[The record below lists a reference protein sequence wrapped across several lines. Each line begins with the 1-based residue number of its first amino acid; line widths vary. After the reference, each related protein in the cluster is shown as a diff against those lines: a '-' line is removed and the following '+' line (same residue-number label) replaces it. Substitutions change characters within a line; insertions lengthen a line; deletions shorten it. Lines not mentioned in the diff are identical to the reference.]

1 MRSTE
6 EIAAKAFAARD
17 KAQQEAPGKKLKTGL
32 FAAALLLA
40 AGVLAAVIVPRLN
53 QASRENTK
61 AQEGGL
67 AGGVEGS
74 GELAVAQIVS
84 RGIRTEGE
92 VLSNEEGYTYVTQHK
107 DALLDTLAVSGVK
120 MSQPRFAEKGIGH
133 LSIHSDG
140 AVMKT
145 NWRDFLVYDG
155 DEIVAIYTLYK
166 ENGLIHAT
174 PSWGSPSY
182 AEYSRFLAEHAG
194 QELVY
199 LYVNTAREIILL
211 PDGKAMNPL
220 GYPADAQFTES
231 NFDYYTACK
240 TAYNTYVP

>member
-1 MRSTE
+1 MKTTD

-17 KAQQEAPGKKLKTGL
+17 KAQREAPGRKLKTGL
-32 FAAALLLA
+32 FAAALLLV

-61 AQEGGL
+61 TQEGGL
-67 AGGVEGS
+67 AGGVAGS

-92 VLSNEEGYTYVTQHK
+92 VLSDEEGYAYVTKYK

-133 LSIHSDG
+133 LSIHADG

-174 PSWGSPSY
+174 PAWGGPWF

-194 QELVY
+194 QELVFLY
-199 LYVNTAREIILL
+199 LDAAQEIILL
-211 PDGKAMNPL
+211 PDGKAVNPL
-220 GYPADAQFTES
+220 GYAAAAQFTES